1 MRRATTAPKADRT
14 ESEGAVLRHHA
25 QGAGLRSLPRPR
37 AGTASQ
43 APRSS
48 LPRPRAG
55 TASQAPRSSLPC
67 PPAGTASQAPR
78 SSLPCPPA
86 GTASQAPRSSLAFL
100 PRLSSRVSAGEAQAP
115 GMKSRRNEPLTFN
128 TFLMIQPGDLGL

>member
-14 ESEGAVLRHHA
+14 ESEGAVLRHNT

-55 TASQAPRSSLPC
+55 TASP
-67 PPAGTASQAPR
+67 
-78 SSLPCPPA
+78 
-86 GTASQAPRSSLAFL
+86 APRSSLAFL

-128 TFLMIQPGDLGL
+128 TFLMMQPGDLGL